1 MRHIVETI
9 IARAIMG
16 IYRLLGIRRGTDFGE
31 LTGSWLGRIV
41 QERHVVL
48 DNLAL
53 TMPHLSDDERHAL
66 AEKAWRQAGRFIG
79 EFAQMDRIIADPE
92 RLHLQGEQH
101 VEAAKANG
109 KTIIFVSCHYGNWE
123 MLMVGIARLAGRA
136 ASLYRTASNP
146 YMEKWIVKMR
156 GPHMPIQIPKGRQGA
171 KTMLSLIKQGTTP
184 LCLLIDQRMTEG
196 DKVRFLGQET
206 TAPSAAVRLA
216 RQYGLP
222 IILTHIKRRPNEK
235 DGAHFTQ
242 IFDEALYI
250 PKTDNAEADIEAGMQ
265 AIFDQFDK
273 WIYDDPAPWFWMHDR
288 FEK

>member
-1 MRHIVETI
+1 M
-9 IARAIMG
+9 
-16 IYRLLGIRRGTDFGE
+16 
-31 LTGSWLGRIV
+31 
-41 QERHVVL
+41 
-48 DNLAL
+48 
-53 TMPHLSDDERHAL
+53 
-66 AEKAWRQAGRFIG
+66 
-79 EFAQMDRIIADPE
+79 
-92 RLHLQGEQH
+92 
-101 VEAAKANG
+101 
-109 KTIIFVSCHYGNWE
+109 
-123 MLMVGIARLAGRA
+123 
-136 ASLYRTASNP
+136 
-146 YMEKWIVKMR
+146 IVKKR

-196 DKVRFLGQET
+196 DKVRFGQET
-206 TAPSAAVRLA
+206 TAPSAAVWLA

-273 WIYDDPAPWFWMHDR
+273 WIYDDPALWFWMHDR
-288 FEK
+288 FEKMSICYRKITFNRGEAC